1 MRGETRKRSVLVF
14 SVLCAWG
21 CAKEP
26 PREPTAA
33 PSTAP
38 AAPAAPKVDVPLD
51 LPVQA
56 QSTGSE
62 ERESPPE
69 RKVLRGK
76 LQLTKGAQG
85 MLDGYLVP
93 PEEIEKHAGE
103 SWRDTW
109 VGRSVRVEAQTRVH
123 SCGPQEQ
130 CLIGGSIPYVTE
142 LLSWE
147 AELAGERCPEA
158 LRVSQPCKVADDYCV
173 VDMGKP
179 CGAST
184 TLHCVDGAWRLT
196 EEKNLCD

>member
-1 MRGETRKRSVLVF
+1 MRGESRKRSVVVL

-21 CAKEP
+21 CA
-26 PREPTAA
+26 REPAREPVEA
-33 PSTAP
+33 PNTAP
-38 AAPAAPKVDVPLD
+38 AASAPPPKVDVPPD
-51 LPVQA
+51 LPGEPF
-56 QSTGSE
+56 SGSD
-62 ERESPPE
+62 ERESPLE

-103 SWRDTW
+103 NWRDTW
-109 VGRSVRVEAQTRVH
+109 VGRSVQVEAQTRVH

-130 CLIGGSIPYVTE
+130 CLIGGRIPYVTK

-147 AELAGERCPEA
+147 PALAGERCPEA
-158 LRVSQPCKVADDYCV
+158 LRVAQPCKVANDYCV

-184 TLHCVDGAWRLT
+184 TLHCVDGAWRRT